1 MQLLSSHDKIGIIA
15 VSNKILLF
23 KNEEVAKQYTSNNS
37 NIANNSN
44 SNSTTRIGGSV
55 NVNDDKANNDT
66 LRELRVY
73 AATRTT
79 KKRIIDFIE
88 NLNQTQEATNHPLG
102 FKYAF
107 ALLKQLYEQKNVNDP
122 TSSSSSASVAAEGN
136 MQKQQQQNNYRQKEL
151 PITFLYVTRGLLFPL
166 TEARTVMNTIAK
178 GQTNIPFPV
187 VINTCAVIID
197 EKRIM
202 YEKQFLNDVISQN
215 YTKYGIEVP
224 AWLTQKTVEGKLY
237 SLTDP
242 TDANTIA
249 LQIFTEYYEKNY
261 SIYQSLMIHSPI
273 VDAYSKGESLKDDTF
288 CSCDTSLKQDKFD

>member
-1 MQLLSSHDKIGIIA
+1 MSSHDKIGIIA

-23 KNEEVAKQYTSNNS
+23 KNEEVAKQYTSNIAKNS
-37 NIANNSN
+37 TST
-44 SNSTTRIGGSV
+44 SNSTTTTSRISGGGGSV
-55 NVNDDKANNDT
+55 NDNKNTNDT
-66 LRELRVY
+66 VLLRVY
-73 AATRTT
+73 SATRTT

-107 ALLKQLYEQKNVNDP
+107 ALLKQLYEKNVNDDDD
-122 TSSSSSASVAAEGN
+122 GG
-136 MQKQQQQNNYRQKEL
+136 MQKQKEL

-178 GQTNIPFPV
+178 GQANIPFPV

-215 YTKYGIEVP
+215 YTKYGIDIP
-224 AWLTQKTVEGKLY
+224 SWLTHKKVEGKLY

-242 TDANTIA
+242 TDVNTIS

-261 SIYQSLMIHSPI
+261 SIDQSLMIHSPI
-273 VDAYSKGESLKDDTF
+273 VDAYSKGKSRRNLIFFICMTRV
-288 CSCDTSLKQDKFD
+288 

>member
-1 MQLLSSHDKIGIIA
+1 MFLFGHGSYSSYTCNIKVKNIVQLLSSHDKIGIIA

-37 NIANNSN
+37 NIANNSSS
-44 SNSTTRIGGSV
+44 SNSTTRIGSSV
-55 NVNDDKANNDT
+55 NINDDKTNNET

-73 AATRTT
+73 SATRTT

-107 ALLKQLYEQKNVNDP
+107 ALLKQLYEIKNVNDP
-122 TSSSSSASVAAEGN
+122 TLAAGN
-136 MQKQQQQNNYRQKEL
+136 MQKQTKEL

-178 GQTNIPFPV
+178 GQANIPFPV

-215 YTKYGIEVP
+215 YTKYGIDVP
-224 AWLTQKTVEGKLY
+224 AWLTLKKVEGKLY

-242 TDANTIA
+242 TDANTIS

-261 SIYQSLMIHSPI
+261 SIDQNLMIHSPI
-273 VDAYSKGESLKDDTF
+273 VDAYSKGKSTFFILFDDR
-288 CSCDTSLKQDKFD
+288 

>member
-1 MQLLSSHDKIGIIA
+1 MCVYALENKKKTVKSIVQLLSSHDKIGIIA

-37 NIANNSN
+37 NIANNNNNTS
-44 SNSTTRIGGSV
+44 SNSTKTRISGSPGV
-55 NVNDDKANNDT
+55 NLNDNNNDT
-66 LRELRVY
+66 LQLRLY
-73 AATRTT
+73 FATRTT

-107 ALLKQLYEQKNVNDP
+107 AMLKQLYEKQKNVND
-122 TSSSSSASVAAEGN
+122 AV
-136 MQKQQQQNNYRQKEL
+136 QQKEL

-178 GQTNIPFPV
+178 GQENIPFPV

-215 YTKYGIEVP
+215 YTKYGIDVP
-224 AWLTQKTVEGKLY
+224 LRLTQKKIKGKLY
-237 SLTDP
+237 SLTNPHDIN
-242 TDANTIA
+242 AIS
-249 LQIFTEYYEKNY
+249 LQIFTEYYEKSY
-261 SIYQSLMIHSPI
+261 SIDQRLMIHSPI
-273 VDAYSKGESLKDDTF
+273 VDAYSKGKST
-288 CSCDTSLKQDKFD
+288 

>member
-1 MQLLSSHDKIGIIA
+1 MHLNIKVKSIVQLLSSHDKIGIIA

-37 NIANNSN
+37 NIANNNNNS
-44 SNSTTRIGGSV
+44 SNSTTRIGSSV
-55 NVNDDKANNDT
+55 NLNDKTNNDSIDT
-66 LRELRVY
+66 LLLRVY
-73 AATRTT
+73 SATRTT

-107 ALLKQLYEQKNVNDP
+107 ALLKQLYEKTVND
-122 TSSSSSASVAAEGN
+122 VGAAG
-136 MQKQQQQNNYRQKEL
+136 MQKQQQKEL

-178 GQTNIPFPV
+178 GQANIPFPV

-215 YTKYGIEVP
+215 YTKYGIDVP
-224 AWLTQKTVEGKLY
+224 TWLTHKKIEGKLY
-237 SLTDP
+237 SLTDL
-242 TDANTIA
+242 TDVNTIS

-261 SIYQSLMIHSPI
+261 SIGQSLMIHSPI
-273 VDAYSKGESLKDDTF
+273 VDAYSKGKSIFLYMIKVI
-288 CSCDTSLKQDKFD
+288 Q